1 MHKQDKPKS
10 TYKFDAAVFESFVAK
25 LIEEHGAPGVVAGVM
40 VGGKVVYCRGFG
52 YRDLEKKLPATP
64 DTVFGIASVTKSFT
78 ALSLLQLA
86 ERSKLCLHH
95 PVKRYLPEF
104 DLPDPAMADRVTI
117 HHFLTHT
124 SGIPPLPSLEYA
136 IAESMAESEPNLTT
150 DSSPSRYCRARDKDG
165 GDERSEDEHGEEVK
179 KSAVRE
185 GPERPSVSTPE
196 KLMHFIA
203 THDYRLL
210 GAPGEYVSYSND
222 AFGLLGTII
231 ERVSG
236 EDYETYLQEHVLSPL
251 GMSRTTTRVEALA
264 GFPEVTKLYYRDE
277 QDKIRCTQRWSRAP
291 AFTACGFLKSNVVDL
306 LKYLNMYICGGKV
319 VQPGSD
325 RRGSQRVISEASI
338 SRMVT
343 PCYPYPRD
351 VWYGYGFNVR
361 PGYGPGVTLVQHS
374 GSLRGVAS
382 NIGFVPERQIGVAV
396 LSNLTGF
403 PSSKVWLGA
412 VNLLLGLPVDHP
424 LVATKEYHETPERMR
439 KLCGRYRSGE
449 GADIKVELKG
459 GEITAQIE
467 SKEYPVKLTG
477 PGTACVTIRGVDN
490 HARFLFNPSGEV
502 WAVQYG
508 SRVILKVE

>member
-1 MHKQDKPKS
+1 MHKQNKPTS
-10 TYKFDAAVFESFVAK
+10 SYKFDSTQFEKFVAK
-25 LIEEHGAPGVVAGVM
+25 LMEEYGAPGVVVGVT
-40 VGGKVVYCRGFG
+40 VGGEVVYCRGFG
-52 YRDLEKKLPATP
+52 YRDLENKLPATP

-86 ERSKLCLHH
+86 ESGKLSLHH

-124 SGIPPLPSLEYA
+124 AGIPPLPSLEYA
-136 IAESMAESEPNLTT
+136 IAESTPASEPDLTT
-150 DSSPSRYCRARDKDG
+150 DSSSSRHCKARDKDG
-165 GDERSEDEHGEEVK
+165 AAETLEEEHGEKVK
-179 KSAVRE
+179 KSAIRE

-196 KLMHFIA
+196 KLMRFIA
-203 THDYRLL
+203 THDYQLL

-222 AFGLLGTII
+222 AFGLLGSII

-236 EDYETYLQEHVLSPL
+236 KDYETYLQEHVLSPL
-251 GMSRTTTRVEALA
+251 GMSSTTTSVEALA
-264 GFPEVTKLYYRDE
+264 GFPEVTKLYYRD
-277 QDKIRCTQRWSRAP
+277 QHDKIRCTERWSQAP

-306 LKYLNMYICGGKV
+306 LKYLNMYIGGGKV
-319 VQPGSD
+319 VEHGGD
-325 RRGSQRVISEASI
+325 RRSHRVISEASI
-338 SRMVT
+338 SRMIT
-343 PCYPYPRD
+343 PYYPYPRD

-361 PGYGPGVTLVQHS
+361 LGYGPGVTLVQHS

-382 NIGFVPERQIGVAV
+382 NVGFVPEKQIGVAV

-424 LVATKEYHETPERMR
+424 LVVAKEYHETPERLR

-449 GADIKVELKG
+449 GADIKVDLKG
-459 GEITAQIE
+459 GELTAQIE

-477 PGTACVTIRGVDN
+477 PGAACITVRGVDN
-490 HARFLFNPSGEV
+490 HARFLFNPDGEV